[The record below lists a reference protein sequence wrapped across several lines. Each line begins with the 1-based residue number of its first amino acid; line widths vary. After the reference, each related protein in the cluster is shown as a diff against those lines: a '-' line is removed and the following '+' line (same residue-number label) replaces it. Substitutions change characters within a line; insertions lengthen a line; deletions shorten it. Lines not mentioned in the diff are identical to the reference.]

1 MLVLKGQIGV
11 FIACEPCLQ
20 FLMKGFYLLNRIIFV
35 LKMYLKLFFIVHILF
50 FMHRAGGVLTIK
62 LSGHPVIGLGKQS
75 ESPK

>member
-1 MLVLKGQIGV
+1 MSSVSH
-11 FIACEPCLQ
+11 ESTES
-20 FLMKGFYLLNRIIFV
+20 GFYLLNRIIFV

-62 LSGHPVIGLGKQS
+62 LSRHPVIGLGKQS